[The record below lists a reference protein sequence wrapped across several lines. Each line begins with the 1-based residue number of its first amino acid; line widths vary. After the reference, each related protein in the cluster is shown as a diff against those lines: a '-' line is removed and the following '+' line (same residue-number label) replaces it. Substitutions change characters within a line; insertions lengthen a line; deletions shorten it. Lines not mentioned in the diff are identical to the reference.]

1 MSSGLKASLSLSLSL
16 SFFLLCCSSCLRE
29 GVWSVMVKLLH
40 LVCGIVPAKQC
51 TASGHMVKHF
61 QWALGKVG
69 ESTGSSKS
77 CIMSIYTKECTTCAV
92 ATKLC
97 YTILVEAWPT
107 ESQATTASTSRLAPS
122 RGELLSIPTWIPCKG
137 CG

>member
-1 MSSGLKASLSLSLSL
+1 
-16 SFFLLCCSSCLRE
+16 
-29 GVWSVMVKLLH
+29 MVKLLH

-77 CIMSIYTKECTTCAV
+77 CIIRCTERNAQPV
-92 ATKLC
+92 
-97 YTILVEAWPT
+97 
-107 ESQATTASTSRLAPS
+107 
-122 RGELLSIPTWIPCKG
+122 LLPQSFVTQFW
-137 CG
+137 